1 MDRQQCCEQLADLF
15 ANLDDADRYRFI
27 EAMTIAGD
35 IPDEYRDEW
44 TRAMASILF
53 GDEDPAYFEELDE
66 EDESE
71 EKTKTDFDEND
82 LNEFLDEEDEEEDE
96 DELPPFGGFG
106 AFGPFGP
113 EN

>member
-1 MDRQQCCEQLADLF
+1 MDRQQFCEQLADLF